1 MISLVGVRGR
11 GMKNIAE
18 TEHAKVRTTLY
29 LTAENKEQL
38 DRIPR
43 GQKTALM
50 NRAIATAL
58 RELDRKKNAQVL
70 LEMVAAI
77 EPVSPVLSSED
88 MVRSLRENK
97 DITTQLESHDE

>member
-1 MISLVGVRGR
+1 MTSLIDVRGMA
-11 GMKNIAE
+11 MKNIVE
-18 TEHAKVRTTLY
+18 TEHPKVRTTLY
-29 LTAENKEQL
+29 LTAENKERL

-70 LEMVAAI
+70 LDMVAAI
-77 EPVSPVLSSED
+77 EPVRPMLSSED

-97 DITTQLESHDE
+97 EITTQLDSHDE